1 MFTTVDIRKLQDR
14 LDEITN
20 KTEVIESEE
29 VAELEEAGGY
39 IGQMNDPIMYKG
51 KEIDVDRLD
60 YDMQDISDG
69 IYEINAPAY
78 YTDGTEVDDADMAE
92 LEELPELNDYI
103 MQDYM
108 DRQAPQAE
116 AVEDTVD
123 EASPEEVTNSGRE
136 EDEATRAGR
145 LDRDN
150 IKLGDV
156 KTGIESVLSELL
168 KDKDE
173 WYGRYEEMENELR
186 AEDPGITD
194 AAMQQAIY
202 DMDDDIVSYVNIDDI
217 EDKIEALERLMK
229 TADADGNDIVQT
241 AEFGVGDTVPQEEL
255 MRDIKAA
262 IKQNHPEV
270 YSKLFMYDIDESA
283 GATESIAQ
291 EGDAEL
297 DELKGMLGRS
307 GVMGSTQ

>member
-20 KTEVIESEE
+20 KTEVVESEE
-29 VAELEEAGGY
+29 IAEFELPVEEEA
-39 IGQMNDPIMYKG
+39 
-51 KEIDVDRLD
+51 
-60 YDMQDISDG
+60 
-69 IYEINAPAY
+69 
-78 YTDGTEVDDADMAE
+78 
-92 LEELPELNDYI
+92 
-103 MQDYM
+103 
-108 DRQAPQAE
+108 
-116 AVEDTVD
+116 VD

-150 IKLGDV
+150 IKLDDV
-156 KTGIESVLSELL
+156 KKGIESVLSEYT

-186 AEDPGITD
+186 AKDPGITD
-194 AAMQQAIY
+194 AAIQQAIY

-217 EDKIEALERLMK
+217 EDKISALERLMK

-241 AEFGVGDTVPQEEL
+241 AEFGVGDTVPREEL
-255 MRDIKAA
+255 MRDMKAA

-270 YSKLFMYDIDESA
+270 YSKLFMYDIDESK
-283 GATESIAQ
+283 GTTESLAK

-307 GVMGSTQ
+307 GVMGFTN

>member
-29 VAELEEAGGY
+29 IAELKAPVEE
-39 IGQMNDPIMYKG
+39 Q
-51 KEIDVDRLD
+51 E
-60 YDMQDISDG
+60 
-69 IYEINAPAY
+69 
-78 YTDGTEVDDADMAE
+78 
-92 LEELPELNDYI
+92 
-103 MQDYM
+103 
-108 DRQAPQAE
+108 
-116 AVEDTVD
+116 VD

-150 IKLGDV
+150 IKLDDV
-156 KTGIESVLSELL
+156 KKGIESVLSEYT

-186 AEDPGITD
+186 AKDPGITD
-194 AAMQQAIY
+194 AAIQQAIY

-217 EDKIEALERLMK
+217 EDKISALERLMK

-241 AEFGVGDTVPQEEL
+241 AEFGVGDTVPREEL
-255 MRDIKAA
+255 MRDMKAA

-270 YSKLFMYDIDESA
+270 YSKLFMYDIDESK
-283 GATESIAQ
+283 GTTESLAK

-307 GVMGSTQ
+307 GVMGFTN

>member
-1 MFTTVDIRKLQDR
+1 MYTTVDIRKLQDR
-14 LDEITN
+14 IDEITN

-29 VAELEEAGGY
+29 IAELEGATWPKSDDDESAPQVGDTVMHDKHGLV
-39 IGQMNDPIMYKG
+39 KVL
-51 KEIDVDRLD
+51 K
-60 YDMQDISDG
+60 ISDTDVNM
-69 IYEINAPAY
+69 EPA
-78 YTDGTEVDDADMAE
+78 E
-92 LEELPELNDYI
+92 YI
-103 MQDYM
+103 IQTKSGNKRVSYDQLVMG
-108 DRQAPQAE
+108 E
-116 AVEDTVD
+116 SVD
-123 EASPEEVTNSGRE
+123 EASPEEVTNTGRE

-150 IKLGDV
+150 IKLDDV
-156 KTGIESVLSELL
+156 KPAIEKLL
-168 KDKDE
+168 AEYENDADE
-173 WYGRYEEMENELR
+173 WHDRYNNLEKGLR
-186 AEDPGITD
+186 QKGLTDPNAIQ
-194 AAMQQAIY
+194 MKIY
-202 DMDDDIVSYVNIDDI
+202 DMDDDIVSYVNIDDL

-262 IKQNHPEV
+262 IKQDHPEV

-283 GATESIAQ
+283 GVTERVAK

-307 GVMGSTQ
+307 GVMGFTN

>member
-39 IGQMNDPIMYKG
+39 IGQMNDPIMFKG
-51 KEIDVDRLD
+51 KEIDVDKLD

-69 IYEINAPAY
+69 IYELNAPVM
-78 YTDGTEVDDADMAE
+78 YTDGTEVADEDMDA
-92 LEELPELNDYI
+92 LYELPELNDYI
-103 MQDYM
+103 YQDYM

-136 EDEATRAGR
+136 EDEATRAGKIDR
-145 LDRDN
+145 LN
-150 IKLGDV
+150 VTGSDV
-156 KTGIESVLSELL
+156 ASVAEQ
-168 KDKDE
+168 
-173 WYGRYEEMENELR
+173 LR
-186 AEDPGITD
+186 AEYAKDADEWNSRYAELENEAKKEQPGIAGTD
-194 AAMQQAIY
+194 LMQAVFDY
-202 DMDDDIVSYVNIDDI
+202 DDDIVSYLNIDDL
-217 EDKIEALERLMK
+217 EDKVEAMDKIIKDPNMDGDDIISVLEYS
-229 TADADGNDIVQT
+229 IS
-241 AEFGVGDTVPQEEL
+241 DTSPREEL
-255 MRDIKAA
+255 MQDFKIGVK
-262 IKQNHPEV
+262 NMSPEI
-270 YSKLFMYDIDESA
+270 YSKLFMYDVDESK
-283 GATESIAQ
+283 GTTESLAK

-307 GVMGSTQ
+307 GVMGFSN